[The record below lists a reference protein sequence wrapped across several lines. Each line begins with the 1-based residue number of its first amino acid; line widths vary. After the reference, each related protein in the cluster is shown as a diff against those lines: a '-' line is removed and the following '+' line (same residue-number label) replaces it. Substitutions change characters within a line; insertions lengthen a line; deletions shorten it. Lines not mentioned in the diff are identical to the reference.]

1 MYPIQKAKQQI
12 LQELK
17 KAVGGGFSP
26 SIDDFALP
34 PDPSLGDVAFP
45 CFTLAKNLKRNPN
58 EIATEIAAK
67 IGPKEFIADVRAI
80 GPYVN
85 FVFSSEFGTSI
96 LSDISEREETYGR
109 SNVGENKRVMIEYA
123 NLNTHKDVHIGH
135 LRNLFLGQMLISVLE
150 ANGYD
155 VIPVAYINDLG
166 AHVAKS
172 VWAISK
178 FHKDE
183 EVSKENQIDF
193 LREVYVEATKAV
205 EENPA
210 YKEEVAA
217 VFRNLEEQRGDEV
230 KIWKKTWQWS
240 VDFLEEVY
248 TELNIKL
255 EKWYF
260 ESDLIGKTRKIIDDL
275 IKKGIVIQS
284 EGAWIV
290 DLEEEKLGVNL
301 LVKSD
306 GTLLYNAKDLGL
318 ALKKEE
324 DYHPTRSIY
333 VVDARQSH
341 AIQQLFATLARMKF
355 ERELYHL
362 AYEFVTLS
370 DGVMASRTGNVIRY
384 ETFRD
389 RLITQA
395 QKATKERHSDWD
407 EKQIESTSRLIAFA
421 AMRFGMLKQDVEK
434 KIIFD
439 FNEALS
445 FEGFSGPYLL
455 YSFARIQNLFNKA
468 GKVKPILDA
477 QSLNHPLEHQLI
489 TQLARYPEVLF
500 EISQTYQ
507 LNQLARY
514 LFDLCQVF
522 SHYYNE
528 VPILKSEKSVQTSRL
543 GLIQSVEQVLKNGL
557 WLMGI
562 EPIDEM

>member
-26 SIDDFALP
+26 SMDDFALP
-34 PDPSLGDVAFP
+34 PDQLMGDLAFP
-45 CFTLAKNLKRNPN
+45 CFDLAKSLKRNPN
-58 EIATEIAAK
+58 EIATEIAVK
-67 IGPKEFIADVRAI
+67 IGPKEFLADIRAN

-85 FVFSSEFGTSI
+85 FVFSHEFGTKV
-96 LSDISEREETYGR
+96 LSEISDREDEYGR
-109 SNVGENKRVMIEYA
+109 SSVGENKRVMVEYA

-135 LRNLFLGQMLISVLE
+135 LRNLFLGQTLVNILDS
-150 ANGYD
+150 NGYD
-155 VIPVAYINDLG
+155 VVPVAYINDLG

-172 VWAISK
+172 VWAIQR
-178 FHKDE
+178 FHKDD
-183 EVSKENQIDF
+183 EVSEDHRIDF
-193 LREVYVEATKAV
+193 LRDVYIEATKAI
-205 EENPA
+205 EENPS

-240 VDFLEEVY
+240 VDFLEDVY
-248 TELNIKL
+248 DELGIKL

-275 IKKGIVIQS
+275 IKKEIVKES

-290 DLEEEKLGVNL
+290 DLSEEKLGVNL

-306 GTLLYNAKDLGL
+306 GTLLYNAKDLAL
-318 ALKKEE
+318 AFKKEE

-341 AIQQLFATLARMKF
+341 ALQQLFVTLSKMNF

-362 AYEFVTLS
+362 AYEFVTLA

-389 RLITQA
+389 RLLTQA
-395 QKATKERHSDWD
+395 KQGTKDRHSDWD
-407 EKQIESTSRLIAFA
+407 EKQTDSTSRAIAFA

-434 KIIFD
+434 KIVFD
-439 FNEALS
+439 FDEALS
-445 FEGFSGPYLL
+445 FDGFTGPYLL
-455 YSFARIQNLFNKA
+455 YTFARIHSLFEKA
-468 GKVKPILDA
+468 GKFKSTHNTKFLT
-477 QSLNHPLEHQLI
+477 HPLEHELI
-489 TQLARYPEVLF
+489 TKLSFYPEVLF
-500 EISQTYQ
+500 GISQNYHISS
-507 LNQLARY
+507 LPRY
-514 LFDLCQVF
+514 LYDLCQIF
-522 SHYYNE
+522 SQYYNE
-528 VPILKSEKSVQTSRL
+528 VPILKSEEDVRSARL
-543 GLIQSVEQVLKNGL
+543 GLIECVEQVLKNGL
-557 WLMGI
+557 AIMKI
-562 EPIDEM
+562 ETVDEM

>member
-26 SIDDFALP
+26 SFDDFALP
-34 PDPSLGDVAFP
+34 PDPSMGDLAFP
-45 CFTLAKNLKRNPN
+45 CFDLAKSLKRNPN
-58 EIATEIAAK
+58 EIATEIAVK
-67 IGPKEFIADVRAI
+67 IGPKEFLADIHAN

-85 FVFSSEFGTSI
+85 FVFSHEFGNDV
-96 LSDISEREETYGR
+96 LSEISDREDEYGR
-109 SNVGENKRVMIEYA
+109 SNVGENKRVMVEYA

-135 LRNLFLGQMLISVLE
+135 LRNLFLGQTLVNILDS
-150 ANGYD
+150 NGYD
-155 VIPVAYINDLG
+155 VVPVAYINDLG

-172 VWAISK
+172 VWAIQR

-183 EVSKENQIDF
+183 EIQEDHKIDF
-193 LREVYVEATKAV
+193 LRDVYVEATKAI
-205 EENPA
+205 EENPS

-217 VFRNLEEQRGDEV
+217 VFHNLEEQRGDEV
-230 KIWKKTWQWS
+230 KIWKNTWQWS
-240 VDFLEEVY
+240 VDFLEDIY
-248 TELNIKL
+248 DELGIKL

-275 IKKGIVIQS
+275 IKKEIVKES

-290 DLEEEKLGVNL
+290 DLSEEKLGVNL

-306 GTLLYNAKDLGL
+306 GTLLYNAKDLAL

-341 AIQQLFATLARMKF
+341 ALQQLFATLSKMNF

-362 AYEFVTLS
+362 AYEFVTLA

-395 QKATKERHSDWD
+395 KQGTKERHSDWD
-407 EKQIESTSRLIAFA
+407 EKQIDSTSRAITFA

-439 FNEALS
+439 FDEALS
-445 FEGFSGPYLL
+445 FDGFTGPYLL
-455 YSFARIQNLFNKA
+455 YTFARIQSLFEKA
-468 GKVKPILDA
+468 GKYKSTHNAKFLT
-477 QSLNHPLEHQLI
+477 HPLEHELI
-489 TQLARYPEVLF
+489 TKLSFYPEVLF
-500 EISQTYQ
+500 EISQNYHISS
-507 LNQLARY
+507 LPRY
-514 LFDLCQVF
+514 LYDLCQIF

-528 VPILKSEKSVQTSRL
+528 VPILKSEEDVRSARL
-543 GLIQSVEQVLKNGL
+543 WLIECVEQVLKNGL
-557 WLMGI
+557 AIMKI
-562 EPIDEM
+562 ETVDEM

>member
-1 MYPIQKAKQQI
+1 MYLIQKVKQQI

-26 SIDDFALP
+26 TMDDFALP
-34 PDPSLGDVAFP
+34 PDSLMGDIAFP
-45 CFTLAKNLKRNPN
+45 CFELAKNLKRNPN
-58 EIATEIAAK
+58 EIATEIAVK
-67 IGPKEFIADVRAI
+67 IGPKEFIADVRAS

-85 FVFSSEFGTSI
+85 FIFSKEFGTSV
-96 LSDISEREETYGR
+96 LSEISDREEEYGR
-109 SNVGENKRVMIEYA
+109 STVGENKRVMVEYA

-135 LRNLFLGQMLISVLE
+135 LRNLFLGQMLVNILD

-172 VWAISK
+172 VWVIGR

-183 EVSKENQIDF
+183 EVAEDHRIDF
-193 LREVYVEATKAV
+193 LRDVYIEAAKAI

-217 VFRNLEEQRGDEV
+217 VFKNLEEQRGDEV
-230 KIWKKTWQWS
+230 RIWKKTWQWS

-248 TELNIKL
+248 EELGIKL

-260 ESDLIGKTRKIIDDL
+260 ESDLIGRTRKIIDDL
-275 IKKGIVIQS
+275 IKKRIVIES

-290 DLEEEKLGVNL
+290 DLSDEKLGVNL

-318 ALKKEE
+318 ALKKED

-341 AIQQLFATLARMKF
+341 ALAQLFTTLARMGF

-362 AYEFVTLS
+362 AYEFVTLA

-389 RLITQA
+389 RLIAQA
-395 QKATKERHSDWD
+395 RRSTEERHSEWD
-407 EKQIESTSRLIAFA
+407 EKQIDSVSRALAFS

-434 KIIFD
+434 KIVFD
-439 FNEALS
+439 FDEALS
-445 FEGFSGPYLL
+445 FDGFTGPYLL
-455 YSFARIQNLFNKA
+455 YTFARIQSLFEKA
-468 GKVKPILDA
+468 GKTKPSFDA
-477 QSLNHPLEHQLI
+477 KLLIHPFEHQLI
-489 TQLARYPEVLF
+489 TKLSFYPEVLF
-500 EISQTYQ
+500 GISQNYR
-507 LNQLARY
+507 LNHLPRY
-514 LFDLCQVF
+514 LFDLCQIF
-522 SHYYNE
+522 SQYYNE
-528 VPILKSEKSVQTSRL
+528 VPILKSEEYVQLARL
-543 GLIQSVEQVLKNGL
+543 GLVQCVEQVLKNGL
-557 WLMGI
+557 NIMKI
-562 EPIDEM
+562 DTVDEM